1 MAILVAGGAGYV
13 GSHTVLELLARGEE
27 VVVLDSLE
35 AGHRAACAGAVFY
48 CGDLRD
54 DALLEK
60 VFVENN
66 IEAVM
71 HFAAYSAVGESV
83 VNPVRYYNN
92 NVISSLRL
100 LTRAVEAGVK
110 MLVFSSSAAVYGDPE
125 KLPIYEYHRT
135 VPSNPYGDTKLAVER
150 AIIWAGKAY
159 GIKYIILR
167 YFNAAG
173 AHENG
178 RIGEDHRPETH
189 LIPIVLRVA
198 MGKAGQVNIFGS
210 DYPTPDGT
218 CIRDYIHVSDLATAH
233 ILGLDR
239 LRREKESG
247 LYNLGNGTGFSNL
260 EVVEAARMVTGKKI
274 EVSFSGRRAG
284 DPPVLVASSGRIS
297 RELGWRPRFERL
309 EDIIETA
316 WRWHSYNP
324 DGFGGE

>member
-1 MAILVAGGAGYV
+1 MAILVTGGAGYV

-35 AGHRAACAGAVFY
+35 VGHRDACAGVVFY

-54 DALLEK
+54 DALLER
-60 VFVENN
+60 VFVENS

-100 LTRAVEAGVK
+100 LTKAVEAGVK

-125 KLPIYEYHRT
+125 KLPIYENHRT
-135 VPSNPYGDTKLAVER
+135 VPANPYGDTKLAVER
-150 AIIWAGKAY
+150 AIMWAGKAY

-173 AHENG
+173 AHESG

-198 MGKAGQVNIFGS
+198 MGKSGQVNIFGS
-210 DYPTPDGT
+210 DYATPDGT

-233 ILGLDR
+233 ILGLEK

-260 EVVEAARMVTGKKI
+260 EVVEAARVVTGKKI
-274 EVSFSGRRAG
+274 EVFFSGRRAG

-297 RELGWRPRFERL
+297 QELGWRPRFERL

-316 WRWHSYNP
+316 WRWHSYHP
-324 DGFGGE
+324 DGFGR